1 MTVLAFLL
9 GLGLLITVHEWGHYR
24 VAVAC
29 GVKVVTFSI
38 GFGKPLLRWKSSRP
52 YPGQDTEFVISLIP
66 LGGFVKMLDASEE
79 ALTPADAAMAL
90 DRQPLWARAAIVSAG
105 PLANFLLALALYA
118 ATFWL
123 GQYETRALLATPV
136 AGSSAELAGL
146 KSGDLVLRAGA
157 DGASMQDIG
166 SMEQLRWW
174 LMQQDHTATGLV
186 LDVQP
191 MARTS
196 SHTVALMPPP
206 APEGTSNAAAGLQDL
221 GLVGA
226 WSRAV
231 LGDLQPNGA
240 AKQAGLQRG
249 DEVLRINGRVVDDAV
264 ALRATVRASAR
275 AQDADAMVE
284 QIWDIQRAGQ
294 GVLHIAVTPDR
305 VAEGAEFV
313 GRIGAQVGEAPQ
325 KIWMQ
330 YGLMDG
336 LLRAVHRTW
345 EVSHLTLDMIGRL
358 ITGRASLDN
367 LSGPL
372 SMADY
377 AGRSASVGLA
387 PYLAY
392 LALLSVSLGV
402 FNLLPLPVLDGG
414 HLLYYLYEA
423 FTGHPPSPRWLE
435 ILQSA
440 GMAVLMA
447 LMAFSLFNDVVRLG
461 WLS

>member
-29 GVKVVTFSI
+29 GVKVLTFSI
-38 GFGKPLLRWKSSRP
+38 GFGKPLLRWKSRRP
-52 YPGQDTEFVISLIP
+52 FPGQDTEFLISLIP
-66 LGGFVKMLDASEE
+66 LGGYVKMLDASSESS
-79 ALTPADAAMAL
+79 TPADAAMAL

-105 PLANFLLALALYA
+105 PLANLLLALALYA

-136 AGSSAELAGL
+136 AGSPADLAGL
-146 KSGDLVLRAGA
+146 NSGDLVLRAGV
-157 DGASMQDIG
+157 DESSLQDVD

-174 LMQQDHTATGLV
+174 LMQQDPASQNLV
-186 LDVQP
+186 FEIQP
-191 MARTS
+191 KGRTT
-196 SHTVALMPPP
+196 SHTVSMTPPP
-206 APEGTSNAAAGLQDL
+206 VVEGSSNPVTGLQGL

-231 LGDLQPNGA
+231 LGDLQPNSA
-240 AKQAGLQRG
+240 AQRAGLQRG
-249 DEVLRINGRVVDDAV
+249 DEVLRINDRVIHDAA
-264 ALRATVRASAR
+264 ALRATVRASGRTQNPIA
-275 AQDADAMVE
+275 E
-284 QIWDIQRAGQ
+284 QLWEVHRPRQ
-294 GVLHIAVTPDR
+294 GVLLFAVTPDR
-305 VAEGAEFV
+305 LTEGAESV

-325 KIWMQ
+325 KIWVQ
-330 YGLMDG
+330 YGLVDG
-336 LLRAVHRTW
+336 VVLAAQRTW
-345 EVSHLTLDMIGRL
+345 EVSQLTLDMLGRL

-377 AGRSASVGLA
+377 AGRSASVGLG

-440 GMAVLMA
+440 GMAVLLA

>member
-29 GVKVVTFSI
+29 GVKVLTFSM
-38 GFGKPLLRWKSSRP
+38 GFGRPLLRWKSRRP

-66 LGGFVKMLDASEE
+66 LGGYVKMLDASEG

-105 PLANFLLALALYA
+105 PIANLLLALALYA

-136 AGSSAELAGL
+136 AGSAADLAGL
-146 KSGDLVLRAGA
+146 RSGDLVLRAGV

-174 LMQQDHTATGLV
+174 LMQQDQAAAGLV
-186 LDVQP
+186 LEVQP
-191 MARTS
+191 LARTT
-196 SHTVALMPPP
+196 SHTVSLM
-206 APEGTSNAAAGLQDL
+206 APSVVESTSNAVTGLQDL

-231 LGDLQPNGA
+231 LGELQPDGA

-249 DEVLRINGRVVDDAV
+249 DEVLRIDGRVVEDAV
-264 ALRATVRASAR
+264 ALRAMVRASAR
-275 AQDADAMVE
+275 AQATMVE
-284 QIWDIQRAGQ
+284 QLWDVQRAGQ
-294 GVLHIAVTPDR
+294 GVLRIAVTPDR

-313 GRIGAQVGEAPQ
+313 GRIGAQVGEPPQ
-325 KIWMQ
+325 KIWVQ
-330 YGLMDG
+330 YGLVDG
-336 LLRAVHRTW
+336 LLRAAHRTW
-345 EVSHLTLDMIGRL
+345 EVSHLTLDMMGRL